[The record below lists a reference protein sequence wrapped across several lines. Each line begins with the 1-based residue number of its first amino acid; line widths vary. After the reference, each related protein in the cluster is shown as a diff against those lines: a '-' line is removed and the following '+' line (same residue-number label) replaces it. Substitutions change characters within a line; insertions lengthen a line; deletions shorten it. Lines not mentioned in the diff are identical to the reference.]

1 MDDPFDASY
10 QKIESNYSTYH
21 FSKAIWWCS
30 KGKLIKDNRVRTKE
44 IMFEG
49 DILDII
55 NWFSRK
61 SDYNLILA

>member
-21 FSKAIWWCS
+21 FSKAISWCS
-30 KGKLIKDNRVRTKE
+30 KGKLIKDNKVRTKE

-55 NWFSRK
+55 
-61 SDYNLILA
+61 